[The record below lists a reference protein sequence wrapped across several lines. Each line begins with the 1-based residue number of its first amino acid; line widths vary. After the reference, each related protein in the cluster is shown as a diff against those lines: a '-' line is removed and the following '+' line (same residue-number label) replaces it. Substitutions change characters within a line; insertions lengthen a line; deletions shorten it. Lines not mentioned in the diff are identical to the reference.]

1 MITVKE
7 NLMKLGIVILILAS
21 ALSSGNNTSAKIQ
34 PVKAV
39 QNRYDKTQYVDIGNA
54 QYSDRLVFFDGTAD
68 TASVVTGSAISG
80 AAITGTLVKGEP
92 STETKNSDNIDKISD
107 QSRKKPDEKG
117 KTGKDKVTDSN
128 KNSDKDKTIS
138 VKKATKPAVKKKPAG
153 KKNIKGRSSNPLTKS
168 KGVVHGPSGKE
179 TYYNLDMSGVVQIM
193 KNKGINKRYWVRED
207 GVKMYG
213 DYVMCAANLDVH
225 PRGSLVETSL
235 GTAMVCDTGGFADS
249 NPHALDIA
257 TNW

>member
-1 MITVKE
+1 
-7 NLMKLGIVILILAS
+7 MKLKIVLLILAS
-21 ALSSGNNTSAKIQ
+21 LLSSGNNTSAKTQ

-39 QNRYDKTQYVDIGNA
+39 QNRYDGTQYVDIDNA

-68 TASVVTGSAISG
+68 TVSVVTGSAITG
-80 AAITGTLVKGEP
+80 AAITGTLVEGEL
-92 STETKNSDNIDKISD
+92 SAEAESSDNTDKDSD
-107 QSRKKPDEKG
+107 QNREKPDEKE
-117 KTGKDKVTDSN
+117 KNSKDKVTDNN
-128 KNSDKDKTIS
+128 KNSDKDKTKS
-138 VKKATKPAVKKKPAG
+138 VKKATKSAAKKKSAG
-153 KKNIKGRSSNPLTKS
+153 KKNIKGRSSNPLTKT
-168 KGVVHGPSGKE
+168 KGAVYGPSGKE

-225 PRGSLVETSL
+225 PRGSLVETTL
-235 GTAMVCDTGGFADS
+235 GTAMVCDTGGFASD
-249 NPHALDIA
+249 NPHTLDIA